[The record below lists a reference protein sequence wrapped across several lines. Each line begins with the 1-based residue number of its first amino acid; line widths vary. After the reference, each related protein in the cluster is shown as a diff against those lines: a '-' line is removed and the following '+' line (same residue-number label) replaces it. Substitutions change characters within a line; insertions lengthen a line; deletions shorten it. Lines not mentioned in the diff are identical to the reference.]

1 MSTEQISI
9 FLMGNLPLRP
19 PYLFSVEFLKS
30 PLATKFT
37 LQNQCR
43 AVFWEFISAWWII
56 LKNTHTHTHTHTRT
70 HRMNAHIFTRPCA
83 CMYTC
88 IYVLHNS
95 QIHTRMCICV
105 HIYMCIH
112 VHMYDNSIILGSPH
126 IHKAY
131 FLSSLLLFKYE
142 IIAWQWFYIRVY
154 MSMCMTRLSESWN
167 CHSYIDWIMKLL
179 YIYMRG
185 CTEQNCLFWTFL
197 QKQLVIHMD
206 MYTHIYFG

>member
-1 MSTEQISI
+1 VLLRIS
-9 FLMGNLPLRP
+9 
-19 PYLFSVEFLKS
+19 VK
-30 PLATKFT
+30 
-37 LQNQCR
+37 R
-43 AVFWEFISAWWII
+43 AVFWEFISTWWII
-56 LKNTHTHTHTHTRT
+56 LKNTHTHTHTHTCT

-88 IYVLHNS
+88 IYVYTQLADS
-95 QIHTRMCICV
+95 YT
-105 HIYMCIH
+105 H
-112 VHMYDNSIILGSPH
+112 VHMCTHIYVYTCPH
-126 IHKAY
+126 VWQFHYFGVSSNKTY

-185 CTEQNCLFWTFL
+185 CTEQNCLFSTFL
-197 QKQLVIHMD
+197 HKKLVIHMD